1 MFNGTEETM
10 FFLPR
15 KKSALKAVWRE
26 SLRASCHP
34 NVFMRTVSHLPLCLS
49 VLMAQASFAE
59 PPAILDYDSR
69 FHPVMGRNGIV
80 SSQEMRASEIG
91 LQVLKDGGN
100 AVDSAVAVAYALSV
114 TLPKAGNLGGG
125 GFMSLHSAK
134 DGKDYAFDFRE
145 MAPAAATR
153 DMYLDEKGE
162 VDEKRARF
170 SPRSV
175 GVPGTVRGL
184 SVIHEK
190 FGSKTMKELM
200 QPAIKLARE
209 GFPVTP
215 GLATDLVTL
224 ETRLKSSPEIT
235 KVFYQQDGEPY
246 ALGETLVQSDLAWSL
261 EQIAEHGE
269 GAFYQGAIAE
279 KLVDF
284 MEKSGGLITA
294 DDLKNYRV
302 AEREPVRGTYR
313 GYEVVSMPPPSSGGV
328 HLIQMLNILENTSLK
343 EAGHNS
349 AYSIHLLTETMKYA
363 YADRS
368 AHLGD
373 PDFAEVPMKWLTSKS
388 YGKEL
393 YSKIQADKATPSA
406 EIKPGVVAQPES
418 EDTTHFS
425 IMDKEGNAVSMT
437 YTLNFSFGSLQM
449 APGTGFLLNNEMDDF
464 SAKPGVPNGYGLLGG
479 EANAI
484 QAGKRPLSSMTPTLV
499 LKEGK
504 PFLVTGSPGGSKIIT
519 SVLQTV
525 LNVLE
530 FDMNIAEATSLSRIH
545 HQWLPDTLNY
555 ESGISVDTLMLLKK
569 LGHDPQPS
577 PTMGSVQSVMK
588 VGDRFEGYSDTR
600 RPDAGTVA
608 F

>member
-1 MFNGTEETM
+1 
-10 FFLPR
+10 
-15 KKSALKAVWRE
+15 
-26 SLRASCHP
+26 
-34 NVFMRTVSHLPLCLS
+34 
-49 VLMAQASFAE
+49 MAQASFAE

-69 FHPVMGRNGIV
+69 FHPVMGKNGIV

-100 AVDSAVAVAYALSV
+100 AVDAAVAVAYALSV

-125 GFMSLHSAK
+125 GFMILHSAK
-134 DGKDYAFDFRE
+134 EGKDYAFDFRE

-153 DMYLDEKGE
+153 DMYLDDKGG

-170 SPRSV
+170 TPKSV

-184 SVIHEK
+184 STIHGK
-190 FGSKTMKELM
+190 FGSKSLKELIE
-200 QPAIKLARE
+200 PAIVLARD
-209 GFPVTP
+209 GFSVSP
-215 GLATDLVTL
+215 GLAADLVTL
-224 ETRLKSSPEIT
+224 EKKLKSSPEIT
-235 KVFYQQDGEPY
+235 KIFFKEDGSPY
-246 ALGETLVQSDLAWSL
+246 GLGETLVQSDLAWSL
-261 EQIAEHGE
+261 QQIAEHGE
-269 GAFYQGAIAE
+269 AAFYEGGIAE
-279 KLVDF
+279 KLVAF

-294 DDLKNYRV
+294 ADLKNYRV
-302 AEREPVRGTYR
+302 ATREPVRGSYK
-313 GYEVVSMPPPSSGGV
+313 GFEIVSMPPPSSGGV

-343 EAGHNS
+343 VEGHNS
-349 AYSIHLLTETMKYA
+349 SRVIHFLTESMKYA

-373 PDFAEVPMKWLTSKS
+373 PDFVEVPVKWLASKE

-393 YSKIQADKATPSA
+393 FSKIEPDKATPSSA
-406 EIKPGVVAQPES
+406 IKPGVAAQHES
-418 EDTTHFS
+418 KDTTHFS
-425 IMDKEGNAVSMT
+425 IMDKDGNAVSMT

-464 SAKPGVPNGYGLLGG
+464 SSKPGVPNGYGLVGG

-484 QAGKRPLSSMTPTLV
+484 EAGKRPLSSMTPTIV
-499 LKEGK
+499 LKDGE
-504 PFLVTGSPGGSKIIT
+504 PYLVAGSPGGSKIIT
-519 SVLQTV
+519 TVLQTV

-530 FDMNIAEATSLSRIH
+530 FEMNIAEATSLSRIH
-545 HQWLPDTLNY
+545 HQWLPDQLEY
-555 ESGISVDTLMLLKK
+555 ESGISADTLMNLKK
-569 LGHDPQPS
+569 LGHDPKPS
-577 PTMGSVQSVMK
+577 GTMGSVQSVMK